1 MSTTTVRATYANGV
15 LTPLEPLNLTEGC
28 EVKIAVS
35 PPEPSLDSHATSTG
49 DTPLSTGARLLA
61 ILDDLHHKHPAGT
74 FDRSPP
80 DFVRNKKHYLYGH
93 AKEDD

>member
-1 MSTTTVRATYANGV
+1 MPTTVRATYANGV

-28 EVKIAVS
+28 EVEIALS
-35 PPEPSLDSHATSTG
+35 PQEQRIDSSAIPTDNVPS
-49 DTPLSTGARLLA
+49 STGARLLA
-61 ILDDLHHKHPAGT
+61 MIEDLHQEYPAGT